1 MTGGPD
7 FRRGQRQQATSAQ
20 KGDPMATLPRLL
32 VAIALWAAWTLAAP
46 TVASA
51 LADGE
56 TFACELAGGNDI
68 SLTFR
73 LSGLGSTLA
82 LTGQW
87 DDASLSP
94 LLPVYGAVLVDPNFD
109 IVGGLTYVGFTGL
122 PLPGAPFATRP
133 RGVHVQFRLTETDS
147 RAFTLTGR
155 WADDRGASGRMGCN
169 VTP

>member
-1 MTGGPD
+1 
-7 FRRGQRQQATSAQ
+7 
-20 KGDPMATLPRLL
+20 MATLPRLL
-32 VAIALWAAWTLAAP
+32 VAIGLWTCWTLAAP
-46 TVASA
+46 TAASA
-51 LADGE
+51 LANGE
-56 TFACELAGGNDI
+56 TFTCDLTGGNDI

-73 LSGLGSTLA
+73 LSGGLAPPLA

-94 LLPVYGAVLVDPNFD
+94 LLPVYGAVLLDTNFG

-133 RGVHVQFRLTETDS
+133 RGVHVQFRLAEAD
-147 RAFTLTGR
+147 AGGPFTLTGR
-155 WADDRGASGRMGCN
+155 WADNRGARGGMGCN

>member
-1 MTGGPD
+1 MILGGPGGPL
-7 FRRGQRQQATSAQ
+7 GQQVISRQ
-20 KGDPMATLPRLL
+20 KGDPMAALPRLL
-32 VAIALWAAWTLAAP
+32 VVIGLWMAWTLATP

-56 TFACELAGGNDI
+56 TFTCELTGGNGI

-94 LLPVYGAVLVDPNFD
+94 LLPVYGAVLLDPNFD

-133 RGVHVQFRLTETDS
+133 RGVHVQFRLAETAS
-147 RAFTLTGR
+147 RTFTLTGR
-155 WADDRGASGRMGCN
+155 WADDRGARGRMGCN